1 MAEEQGLPDLEF
13 FQNRISYLESLDVD
27 RDKMNVATDGMRAQ
41 EWELPEEAR
50 KIQWVFKSV
59 TPVMAQVCESGA
71 RILSDPDPRITIIPQ
86 SPEASKIVD
95 EHEKGLK
102 WLLDNASRRRKATIV
117 EDTVRSAI
125 NYSEVCAHV
134 IYLPEQ
140 IKNVKEAGGNATRF
154 EAAMRRGPFVITLH
168 HPNSVHARYSDI
180 GPEEIALVSK
190 ETPQSVI
197 DLYGTSADG
206 VKELV
211 AERKGE
217 GNPIE
222 EGLLKDYYSWD
233 AHVVLFETGEDGAP
247 AIEIIRD
254 KWPYPFLPWACRYG
268 GTSLAAKEGDQRRP
282 LLYDAYKGNLYEVM
296 NRVRSLRNSEML
308 RFSTTPRKWIKTAGG
323 KNPEV
328 DASRGDLFLTLDQE
342 DEIGDLAPAQ
352 ADPATALLH
361 GELRNDH
368 ERSTLSSLLLGGDI
382 PSGAAFASI
391 NLVTHSAMAVL
402 KPFRFLAQ
410 AALAD
415 IVEIMLLW
423 IHYSGKDAVG
433 YGLGEKDKGVEYL
446 IAADEID
453 PKNLYISVELATD
466 LPTDRQAR
474 AATAG
479 MLLDRA
485 MIDRRQGMEDVGI
498 TDVSAM
504 EERIVHE
511 QLGDNKMAIYL
522 QNEQMRASQETRQ
535 QIIQEFMQQMQQ
547 QQAQQGAQAEE
558 GGPGLEQPQPGQPP
572 GLPIEGEE
580 FNPAAGGATPQEF
593 FPGATKEGQ
602 TGQTRSG
609 EDIA

>member
-1 MAEEQGLPDLEF
+1 MAELDGLEF
-13 FQNRISYLESLDVD
+13 FQGRASYLEELDKD
-27 RDKMNVATDGMRAQ
+27 RDKMNEETDSYRRQ
-41 EWELPEEAR
+41 DWELPEEAR
-50 KIQWVFKSV
+50 NIQWVFKSV

-86 SPEASKIVD
+86 SPEAVNTVD
-95 EHEKGLK
+95 NHEKGLK
-102 WLLDNASRRRKATIV
+102 WLLDNASRRRKATVV
-117 EDTVRSAI
+117 EDTVRSSI

-180 GPEEIALVSK
+180 GPEEIVLISK

-206 VKELV
+206 VKEIM
-211 AERKGE
+211 AERKGK

-222 EGLLKDYYSWD
+222 DGLLKDYYSWD
-233 AHVVLFETGEDGAP
+233 AHVVWFETGEDGAP

-254 KWPYPFLPWACRYG
+254 EWPYPFLPWACRFG
-268 GTSLAAKEGDQRRP
+268 GTSLEVNQGDQRRP
-282 LLYDAYKGNLYEVM
+282 LLYDAYKGKLYEVM
-296 NRVRSLRNSEML
+296 NRVRSLRYSEML

-328 DASRGDLFLTLDQE
+328 DASRGDLFLTLDTE

-352 ADPATALLH
+352 ADPATSLLH

-402 KPFRFLAQ
+402 KPYRFLAQ

-446 IAADEID
+446 IAASDVD

-479 MLLDRA
+479 LLLDRG

-504 EERIVHE
+504 EERVVHE

-522 QNEQMRASQETRQ
+522 QNEQMQASEQMRQ
-535 QIIQEFMQQMQQ
+535 QIIQEFLQEMQQ
-547 QQAQQGAQAEE
+547 QQAQQQAQQQ
-558 GGPGLEQPQPGQPP
+558 GPGPEQPQPGGPP
-572 GLPIEGEE
+572 GLPVEGQE

-593 FPGATKEGQ
+593 FPGATFEGQ
-602 TGQTRSG
+602 TGTTRSG